1 MLVLNALISLIKA
14 LPEPVLLF
22 DADFHILGVNDAY
35 VRIFNEQ
42 PDAILGHKC
51 HQVLHQNDQPCGDV
65 EHPCPL
71 QIAQLTGHRAEDVR
85 MQCGTHGARR
95 VRVELIPITPD
106 PSGKQYFINRIHHLP
121 SFRETQKSE
130 LVGQSRAFQMMMQ
143 LVERV
148 AISSTTVLLLGE
160 SGTGKELVAQAIHDL
175 SPRHHKNFVA
185 IDCSGLPETLFE
197 SELFGHERGAF
208 TGATSARA
216 GLLESA
222 HGGTLFIDEVGDIPF
237 SLQVKLLR
245 FLETGTYRRLGSST
259 IRHSSVRII
268 SATHQPLLEL
278 VKQRKFRQDLYYR
291 LNTFPIT
298 LPNLKSRIDDIPI
311 LAKALLGRISQREGR
326 TYEIDDEAIS
336 YLKTLELKGNIREL
350 RNILERAV
358 VLRSSQS
365 VGVQE
370 IKEALQLDLASAS
383 SISVSAVEYES
394 FHVEHDLNKEI
405 FASEGTDSK
414 LLKTLQDNLL
424 LNMLSNHQ
432 GNKRQL
438 AEALGISERTLYRKL
453 NKLA

>member
-1 MLVLNALISLIKA
+1 MLVLNALISLIEG

-35 VRIFNEQ
+35 LRIFNEQ
-42 PDAILGHKC
+42 SDAILGQKC
-51 HQVLHQNDQPCGDV
+51 HQVLHQTDHPCGD
-65 EHPCPL
+65 ETHPCPL
-71 QIAQLTGHRAEDVR
+71 QVAQRTGHRAEEVR

-95 VRVELIPITPD
+95 VRVELIPIIPD
-106 PSGKQYFINRIHHLP
+106 PSGKQYFINRIYNLP

-130 LVGQSRAFQMMMQ
+130 LVGQSNTFKAMMK

-148 AISSTTVLLLGE
+148 AVSSTTVLLLGE

-175 SPRHHKNFVA
+175 SPRHDKSFVA

-222 HGGTLFIDEVGDIPF
+222 HGGTLFIDEVGDIPS

-298 LPNLKSRIDDIPI
+298 LPNLKARIDDIPI
-311 LAKALLGRISQREGR
+311 LAKTLLERISQREGR
-326 TYEIDDEAIS
+326 TYEIDNDAID
-336 YLKTLELKGNIREL
+336 YLKLLELKGNIREL

-358 VLRSSQS
+358 VLRSAQF

-370 IKEALQLDLASAS
+370 IQQALQLDVS
-383 SISVSAVEYES
+383 STEGVLVPALEDAI
-394 FHVEHDLNKEI
+394 FHAEHDSTSERLLNE
-405 FASEGTDSK
+405 STDPKS
-414 LLKTLQDNLL
+414 LKTLQDNLL
-424 LNMLSNHQ
+424 LDMLSNHQ

-453 NKLA
+453 NKLV